1 MGFNEL
7 SDDFL
12 NEFAFSLRYVENI
25 VNVELNLY
33 NNKFSQVGLNKL
45 SKIIKKKEII
55 CLDLNVNSN

>member
-12 NEFAFSLRYVENI
+12 NQFALSLRYVENI

-33 NNKFSQVGLNKL
+33 NNKFSQSGLNKL
-45 SKIIKKKEII
+45 SKIIKKKEIT
-55 CLDLNVNSN
+55 CLELNVNSN